1 MSDIQVFKMFSID
14 YIKLIVKQSS
24 ILYYATRLWGQV
36 LCIRDSSHYWIGF
49 PSTGCGG
56 IFQAPSGEIHSPNY
70 PSPYRSNTE
79 CSWVIQVERH
89 HRVLLNFTDFDLE
102 AQDSCIVVSDTNFK
116 HCLESKLGQNIA
128 IWAYLVTI
136 WVMDVFN
143 IKSQETQL
151 LAT

>member
-1 MSDIQVFKMFSID
+1 MLPGNGVKFCASGIP
-14 YIKLIVKQSS
+14 LI
-24 ILYYATRLWGQV
+24 IELGL
-36 LCIRDSSHYWIGF
+36 

-79 CSWVIQVERH
+79 CTWVIQVEKH

-102 AQDSCIVVSDTNFK
+102 PQDSCIMVRDTNLK
-116 HCLESKLGQNIA
+116 HCLQSNLGQNTA
-128 IWAYLVTI
+128 IRACLVDVL
-136 WVMDVFN
+136 VMNVFCV
-143 IKSQETQL
+143 KSWETQL